1 MIGDNCPF
9 CSIVAV
15 SHPSITSIFDP
26 CQSSLPPDD
35 KQLPNNVF
43 LSTSEIVGFLD
54 IQPLITSTAHILIIP
69 RKHHQTL
76 DSLADDR
83 SSSMALGLAL
93 PLVAKAL
100 RLTIQTTDYNV
111 IQNNGVGAGQVV
123 DHVHF
128 HIVARKKWD
137 TLQTF
142 PSTASNGAVVEEPL
156 YDLES
161 DKTRYISA
169 SLSSSSS
176 EDGVSQKRTGE
187 DNLLDNPKFR
197 FSYAAQV
204 FGKGKRH
211 DLDEDWAT
219 MFVEKLRKNVYSLLE
234 KRDPEKGKI

>member
-1 MIGDNCPF
+1 MLGDNCPF
-9 CSIVAV
+9 CSIVDI

-26 CQSSLPPDD
+26 CQSSLPPEDT
-35 KQLPNNVF
+35 QLPNNVF
-43 LSTSEIVGFLD
+43 LSTSEVVGFLD
-54 IQPLITSTAHILIIP
+54 IQPLITSAAHILIIP
-69 RKHHQTL
+69 RNHHQTL

-100 RLTIQTTDYNV
+100 RLTVQTTDYNV

-137 TLQTF
+137 TLQTS
-142 PSTASNGAVVEEPL
+142 PSTASNGAVVQEPL

-161 DKTRYISA
+161 DKTRYISE
-169 SLSSSSS
+169 SMSSS
-176 EDGVSQKRTGE
+176 ENGVSQKRTGN

-234 KRDPEKGKI
+234 KRYFEKGKM